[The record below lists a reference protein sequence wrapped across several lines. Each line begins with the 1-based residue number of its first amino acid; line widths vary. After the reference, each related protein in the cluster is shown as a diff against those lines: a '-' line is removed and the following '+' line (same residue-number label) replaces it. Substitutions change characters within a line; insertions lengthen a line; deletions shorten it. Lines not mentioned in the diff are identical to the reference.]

1 MNWVMDTIVLSISP
15 LCSLF
20 ILYYPLVHCTVYCST
35 ISPLWTNG
43 GMDSTVGQYNE
54 LMDSTNGQYN
64 GLMVSTMDVLG
75 FKDSSGTVK
84 LASIANASP
93 AGGGGAGGVG

>member
-1 MNWVMDTIVLSISP
+1 
-15 LCSLF
+15 
-20 ILYYPLVHCTVYCST
+20 
-35 ISPLWTNG
+35 
-43 GMDSTVGQYNE
+43 MDSTVGQYNE